1 MPSRKSPSVASWP
14 AHPVAAVRR
23 PKAGALRRRRKGN
36 SHAQLTRDELEQML
50 LDAARMRASG
60 ARSRSGA

>member
-14 AHPVAAVRR
+14 TQPVTAVRR
-23 PKAGALRRRRKGN
+23 PRAGAPRLRRKGN
-36 SHAQLTRDELEQML
+36 SHAQLSRSELEQML
-50 LDAARMRASG
+50 FDAARMRASG